1 MRQVT
6 DMDTVILVP
15 AAVLVLWTLIMLVW
29 MIVLRLPALAKLGRT
44 KEQMRGGRGQ
54 DLDKVLPGTL
64 QWKAH
69 NYIHLLE
76 QPTLFYAVTIMFA
89 LVGASE
95 GDVLLAWAYVA
106 IRVIHSLWQAV
117 VNTIPVRF
125 ALFALSTLVLLAM
138 TVKLLLALLAI
149 A

>member
-1 MRQVT
+1 
-6 DMDTVILVP
+6 MDTVILVP